1 MKSHRMMFAAAGT
14 LCRFTWALLQSAPTL
29 IMANHLYAAPFGAQL
44 DTDFDSAAA
53 SSPSPCFSAE
63 LRALE
68 GDTLRVDHPSEI
80 RAARLSGL
88 HPPPGESS

>member
-1 MKSHRMMFAAAGT
+1 MMFTVAGT
-14 LCRFTWALLQSAPTL
+14 LARFAWALLQGAPTV
-29 IMANHLYAAPFGAQL
+29 IVVNHLYAAPFGAQL

-53 SSPSPCFSAE
+53 SWPSPSFSAE

-68 GDTLRVDHPSEI
+68 GDTPRVGRSSEI

-88 HPPPGESS
+88 RLPPGELS